1 MATTVTTRGKDA
13 VLGTNEIRIEG
24 RDKVSGKTKFTAD
37 IRKPSMLWAA
47 FTTSPYAYA
56 RVISVDTTAAKAL
69 PGVRAVLTAADIGKR
84 YVGRN
89 IMDWPVLAYD
99 VVRLIGDRVAAVAAD
114 TREIAEE
121 AARLIEVEYEE
132 LTPLLDPFDALKPDA
147 PVLHPERASYYFKS
161 FQKKPPPAVPHPN
174 VQGTNKVRKGAD
186 DIDAVF
192 AAAHRVFEHRFS
204 TPRLATGYIEPRATL
219 VWVDEDGTVHVQS
232 PNKSPFNLRE
242 QIAQCAG
249 IPKETIVIETS
260 AIGGDF
266 GGKGFTMD
274 EGPCYFLA
282 KATGKPVRYVQ
293 RYSEELT
300 IAATRHRAYI
310 TLKTAVDKDGRMI
323 AHQSDVVYDG
333 GAYAGTKPG
342 PYLMAGTGYSTVPYD
357 VPNVKVD
364 TKSVYTNCIPGA
376 HVRAPIDVQVF
387 FAWEQHVEMIAEAM
401 KIDPIDF
408 RMLNVVKHGDT
419 AISNELVHHPRGIEV
434 LDTVRRE
441 SKYGT
446 KLPAGRGLGIAL
458 FCRHTGGGKTALK
471 LKLSVDGSLH
481 VVTGVPDQGS
491 GAHTMLQRVIA
502 AVLQVEP
509 ERIGVTRGTTAEA
522 LPDPGSGA
530 SRVTHIVGAAS
541 KIAAEQLRAL
551 LEERTGMTLEDGG
564 GFLDPAT
571 RRRESFDEVA
581 ARVCA
586 DGPIE
591 VVGAFD
597 GSHEDPAHPPDF
609 TFSAFAIEVDVD
621 VETGACT
628 IVDSLLV
635 TDQGQIINPVTHQGQ
650 IDGGF
655 IFGLGS
661 AMLEELPLDESGK
674 VTTLSLGE
682 YKLPTIMDI
691 PPFRTVLVEAA
702 PGAGPWGAKM
712 AGELSTSGVAPAI
725 VNAIYNAVGIRL
737 SEFPVTSERVYNALH
752 AKGEPAASRA

>member
-1 MATTVTTRGKDA
+1 MATVTTRGKNA
-13 VLGTNEIRIEG
+13 VLETNEIRIEG
-24 RDKVSGKTKFTAD
+24 RDKVSGKTQYTAD
-37 IRKPSMLWAA
+37 IRKPNMLWAA
-47 FTTSPYAYA
+47 FATSPYAYA
-56 RVISVDTTAAKAL
+56 KVISIDTTAAKAL

-89 IMDWPVLAYD
+89 IMDWPVFAYD
-99 VVRLIGDRVAAVAAD
+99 VVRLIGDRVAGVAAD

-121 AARLIEVEYEE
+121 AVRLIEVEYEE
-132 LTPLLDPFDALKPDA
+132 LTPLLDPFEALAPDA

-161 FQKKPPPAVPHPN
+161 FTKKPPPPVPHPN
-174 VQGTNKVRKGAD
+174 VQGTNKVRKGVE

-192 AAAHRVFEHRFS
+192 ASAHRVFEHRFS

-232 PNKSPFNLRE
+232 PNKSPFNLRD

-249 IPKETIVIETS
+249 IPKETIVVETS

-274 EGPCYFLA
+274 EFPCYFLA
-282 KATGKPVRYVQ
+282 KATGRPVRYVQ

-300 IAATRHRAYI
+300 VAATRHRAYV
-310 TLKTAVDKDGRMI
+310 TLKTAVDRDGRMI

-342 PYLMAGTGYSTVPYD
+342 PYLMAGTGYSTVPYN

-376 HVRAPIDVQVF
+376 HVRAPIDVQMF
-387 FAWEQHVEMIAEAM
+387 FAWEQHVEMIAEAL
-401 KIDPIDF
+401 KIDPIEF
-408 RMLNVVKHGDT
+408 RMLNLVKHGDT
-419 AISNELVHHPRGIEV
+419 AISDELVFHPRGIEV
-434 LDTVRRE
+434 LDAVRRE
-441 SKYGT
+441 SGYGT
-446 KLPAGRGLGIAL
+446 PLPAGRGLGIAL
-458 FCRHTGGGKTALK
+458 FCRHTGGGKTSLK
-471 LKLSVDGSLH
+471 VRLSVDGTLD
-481 VVTGVPDQGS
+481 VNTGVPDQGS

-502 AVLQVEP
+502 QVLRIEP
-509 ERIGVTRGTTAEA
+509 ARIRVKRGTTAES

-541 KIAAEQLRAL
+541 KLAAEQLRAQ
-551 LEERTGMTLEDGG
+551 LEERSGLTLDDDGG
-564 GFLDPAT
+564 FIDPQT
-571 RRRESFDEVA
+571 GRRESFDDVV

-586 DGPIE
+586 DGPLD

-621 VETGACT
+621 VETGAVK
-628 IVDSLLV
+628 IQKALLV
-635 TDQGQIINPVTHQGQ
+635 TDVSQIINPVGHQGQ

-655 IFGLGS
+655 VFGLGS
-661 AMLEELPLDESGK
+661 ALMEELPLDESGK

-682 YKLPTIMDI
+682 YKLPTMMDI

-725 VNAIYNAVGIRL
+725 VNAVYNAVGVRL
-737 SEFPVTSERVYNALH
+737 SEFPVTSERVYEALQ
-752 AKGEPAASRA
+752 GRLTTNTR